1 MQTHFFRTIK
11 AKLYLT
17 SFFLVSAMLTFGVV
31 ESLSFIKLDNLQVAA
46 QETAHSNADLLT
58 LRRHEKDF
66 LARLDAGYVEK
77 FNQKQIEL
85 NARLATVKALLAEY
99 GEEHNA
105 EFEQVKDSL
114 DSYANQFNIIADQTI
129 LLGLTPSEGLR
140 GNIRS
145 AANDTEELLL
155 LNGHEKLYR
164 LLLTLRRNEKDF
176 LITKDPSHVEVFNN
190 NLDTLLST
198 LAISDLSAN
207 EQRTLKRSITI
218 YQMMFDELVQGYT
231 DIGLTY
237 NQGLYGEL
245 RTNVQRVESQID
257 QLEHTIINT
266 IHDMQTQEKII
277 LLVGGGVITLV
288 MTLVLFV
295 ISRTIN
301 KRLNAVNR
309 MMRDIAQGEG
319 DLTVRMND
327 QGNDELAQLS
337 RSFDLFTSKLQVII
351 NNIADISAQLSQAAN
366 ESKSAASG
374 SLANAEQQQSESANV
389 ATSVNELLAASSE
402 IANNI
407 SDTATAAQ
415 NGQDNAVKSQEISQQ
430 AAVSIDALANE
441 IQSAQAQI
449 QTLEA
454 QSQNIN
460 KVTSVIRDITEQ
472 TNLLALNAAIEAA
485 RAGEHGRGFAVVAD
499 EVRQLAQRTHSS
511 TQEIEQTIEQLLKTV
526 SQSVAAMQHSQALA
540 EGTVAHTKQA
550 KEAAD
555 LILKAI
561 TDISDRSLQIA
572 SASEQQAAVS
582 AEIDQN
588 IHRIAELATNTATAV
603 SQTSTS
609 SQEVAKMAEQLDG
622 VVGQFKYK

>member
-1 MQTHFFRTIK
+1 MQRHFFRTIK

-17 SFFLVSAMLTFGVV
+17 SLFLISAMVTFGVF
-31 ESLSFIKLDNLQVAA
+31 ESLSFMKLDNLQFAA
-46 QETAHSNADLLT
+46 QETAHSNTDLLT

-66 LARLDAGYVEK
+66 LARLDASYIEK

-85 NARLATVKALLAEY
+85 NARLKKVKQLLAQY
-99 GEEHNA
+99 SDANNA
-105 EFEQVKDSL
+105 KFDQVMASL

-129 LLGLTPSEGLR
+129 LLGLSPTEGLR

-155 LNGHEKLYR
+155 TNNDEKLYR

-176 LITKDPSHVEVFNN
+176 LITKEPSHVSAFNN
-190 NLDTLLST
+190 NVDTF
-198 LAISDLSAN
+198 LSALAVSSLTASQ
-207 EQRTLKRSITI
+207 QRALKRSLTL
-218 YQMMFDELVQGYT
+218 YQMMFDELIQGYT
-231 DIGLTY
+231 AIGLTY
-237 NQGLYGEL
+237 SDGLYGEL
-245 RTNVQRVESQID
+245 RTNVQLVENQID
-257 QLEHTIINT
+257 QLEQTIISN
-266 IHDMQTQEKII
+266 IQDMQSQEKTV
-277 LLVGGGVITLV
+277 LLIGGGVITLI

-295 ISRTIN
+295 ISRTISQ
-301 KRLNAVNR
+301 RLNAVNN
-309 MMRDIAQGEG
+309 MMQDIAQGEG

-327 QGNDELAQLS
+327 QGDDELAQLS
-337 RSFDLFTSKLQVII
+337 RSFDLFTSKLQAII
-351 NNIADISAQLSQAAN
+351 NNIADISQQLSRAAN

-389 ATSVNELLAASSE
+389 ATSVNELLATSSE
-402 IANNI
+402 IASNI
-407 SDTATAAQ
+407 NDTATAAQ
-415 NGQDNAVKSQEISQQ
+415 NGQNNAVRSLEISQQ
-430 AAVSIDALANE
+430 AAVSIDSLASE
-441 IQSAQAQI
+441 IEVAQNQI
-449 QTLEA
+449 LTLET

-511 TQEIEQTIEQLLKTV
+511 TQEIEQTIEQLLETV
-526 SQSVAAMQHSQALA
+526 SQSVSAMQHSQTLA
-540 EGTVAHTKQA
+540 SDTVAHTKQA

-555 LILKAI
+555 LIVEAI

-588 IHRIAELATNTATAV
+588 IHRIAELATHTAAAI

-609 SQEVAKMAEQLDG
+609 SQDVANMAEQLDT

>member
-1 MQTHFFRTIK
+1 MQSHSFKTIK

-17 SFFLVSAMLTFGVV
+17 SLFLIGAMLTFGIL
-31 ESLSFIKLDNLQVAA
+31 ESLSFLKLDNLQLAA

-66 LARLDAGYVEK
+66 LARLDAGYIEK

-85 NARLATVKALLAEY
+85 NERLATVKGLLARY

-105 EFEQVKDSL
+105 EFEQVEQSL

-155 LNGHEKLYR
+155 INGHEKLYR

-176 LITKDPSHVEVFNN
+176 LITKDPNHVAVFNN
-190 NLDTLLST
+190 NFDSLLST
-198 LAISDLSAN
+198 LSLSDLPAA
-207 EQRTLKRSITI
+207 EKRALRRSITI

-231 DIGLTY
+231 EIGLSY
-237 NQGLYGEL
+237 NEGLYGDL
-245 RTNVQRVESQID
+245 RANVQRVESQID
-257 QLEHTIINT
+257 QLEYTILDT
-266 IHDMQTQEKII
+266 IHGLQTQEKMI
-277 LLVGGGVITLV
+277 LLVGGGAITVI
-288 MTLVLFV
+288 MTLVLLV

-301 KRLNAVNR
+301 KRLTAVNR
-309 MMRDIAQGEG
+309 MMDDIAQGEG

-327 QGNDELAQLS
+327 QGSDELAQLS
-337 RSFDLFTSKLQVII
+337 RSFDLFTSKLQAII
-351 NNIADISAQLSQAAN
+351 HNIAEISNQLSHAAN
-366 ESKSAASG
+366 ESKTAASA

-389 ATSVNELLAASSE
+389 ATSVNQLLATSSE
-402 IANNI
+402 IASNI
-407 SDTATAAQ
+407 NDTATAAQ
-415 NGQDNAVKSQEISQQ
+415 NGQNNAEKSQQISQQ
-430 AAVSIDALANE
+430 AASSIDSLADE
-441 IQSAQAQI
+441 IQSAQTQI

-454 QSQNIN
+454 QSQNIS

-499 EVRQLAQRTHSS
+499 EVRQLALRTHSS
-511 TQEIEQTIEQLLKTV
+511 TQEIEQTIEQLLTTV
-526 SQSVAAMQHSQALA
+526 NQSVAAMQHSQVLA
-540 EGTVAHTKQA
+540 GDTVAHTKQA
-550 KEAAD
+550 KQAAD
-555 LILKAI
+555 SIVKAI

-582 AEIDQN
+582 SEIDQN
-588 IHRIAELATNTATAV
+588 IHRIAELATDTATAV

-609 SQEVAKMAEQLDG
+609 SQNVADMAEQLDAL
-622 VVGQFKYK
+622 VGQFKYK

>member
-1 MQTHFFRTIK
+1 MQRHFFRTIK

-17 SFFLVSAMLTFGVV
+17 SLFLISAMVTFGIF
-31 ESLSFIKLDNLQVAA
+31 ESLSFMKLDNLQLAA

-85 NARLATVKALLAEY
+85 NTRLEKVKVSLAQY
-99 GEEHNA
+99 SDVNNA
-105 EFEQVKDSL
+105 KFDQVLASL
-114 DSYANQFNIIADQTI
+114 NNYANQFNIIADQTI
-129 LLGLTPSEGLR
+129 LLGLSPTEGLR

-145 AANDTEELLL
+145 AANNTEELLL
-155 LNGHEKLYR
+155 TNNDEKLYR

-176 LITKDPSHVEVFNN
+176 LITKDLNHVSAFNN
-190 NLDTLLST
+190 NLDSFLST
-198 LAISDLSAN
+198 LATSELTSSQ
-207 EQRTLKRSITI
+207 QRTLRRSLTI

-231 DIGLTY
+231 DIGLKY
-237 NQGLYGEL
+237 SEGLYGEL
-245 RTNVQRVESQID
+245 RSNVQLVESQIE
-257 QLEHTIINT
+257 QLEQTITHN
-266 IHDMQTQEKII
+266 IHEMQSQEKTV
-277 LLVGGGVITLV
+277 LLIGGGVITLI

-295 ISRTIN
+295 ISRTISQ
-301 KRLNAVNR
+301 RLNAVNN
-309 MMRDIAQGEG
+309 MMQDIAQGEG

-327 QGNDELAQLS
+327 QGDDELAQLS
-337 RSFDLFTSKLQVII
+337 RSFDLFTSKLQAII
-351 NNIADISAQLSQAAN
+351 NNIADISQQLSRAAN

-389 ATSVNELLAASSE
+389 ATSVNELLATSSE
-402 IANNI
+402 IASNI
-407 SDTATAAQ
+407 NDTATAAQ
-415 NGQDNAVKSQEISQQ
+415 NGQNNAVRSLEISQQ
-430 AAVSIDALANE
+430 AAVSIDSLASE
-441 IQSAQAQI
+441 IEVAQNQI
-449 QTLEA
+449 LTLET

-511 TQEIEQTIEQLLKTV
+511 TQEIEQTIEHLLETV
-526 SQSVAAMQHSQALA
+526 SQSVSAMQHSQTLA
-540 EGTVAHTKQA
+540 SDTVAHTKQA

-555 LILKAI
+555 LIVEAI

-588 IHRIAELATNTATAV
+588 IHRIAELATHTAAAI

-609 SQEVAKMAEQLDG
+609 SQDVANMAEQLDT